1 MAAFCY
7 HVYVLFPQVNPTA
20 VICDGNNQQA
30 CTAATTALAANT
42 DCATQLAMQNM
53 AVCSGT
59 CATLFA
65 AVATTCGTVS
75 SLFQ

>member
-7 HVYVLFPQVNPTA
+7 HVYVLFPQANPTA
-20 VICDGNNQQA
+20 AICDGNNNQQA
-30 CTAATTALAANT
+30 CTAATTALTNT
-42 DCATQLAMQNM
+42 ACTAQLTMQNM

-65 AVATTCGTVS
+65 AVTTACGTVS
-75 SLFQ
+75 SVLF